1 MPGLKVHDVAA
12 RLSVSEKTVYK
23 WLQQGLIP
31 ANRIGK
37 TWIIPEESVDALLRP
52 ESVGP
57 GRSAARTSGSG
68 LTHASGFARSV
79 SGEPHGHRL
88 ASRSEAQADSKER
101 LKTALAQLN
110 QTMAGAVEHG
120 VTGILGPRRLD
131 PSTPAAIA
139 AELDSAEG
147 ELLLQGVGLREFF
160 GDKDHT
166 VILRR
171 MAAEDR
177 PVSVRA
183 LLVNPTG
190 QFARARTVVQ
200 DGEQFAD
207 DALFRAGP
215 LFGDSWRSLNVI
227 SSLMKISRERK
238 RFRLDVRFLDHW
250 PSTYLVLTRNCAF
263 IETYLF
269 GRPDTGI
276 EDTSIDG
283 LVPMLRIEAGSDYY
297 SLLRNHF
304 DYLWSGKN
312 PFVPS
317 QTLEQVAASM
327 QVQV

>member
-1 MPGLKVHDVAA
+1 MAGLKVHDVAA
-12 RLSVSEKTVYK
+12 RLNVSEKTVYK
-23 WLQQGLIP
+23 WLQNGLIP

-37 TWIIPEESVDALLRP
+37 TWIITESSVDALLSP
-52 ESVGP
+52 ETG
-57 GRSAARTSGSG
+57 SAGGSSSG
-68 LTHASGFARSV
+68 LGVRGGAAESSYREQSTQRFT
-79 SGEPHGHRL
+79 
-88 ASRSEAQADSKER
+88 SRSEAHTVSKER
-101 LKTALAQLN
+101 LQAALAELN

-120 VTGILGPRRLD
+120 ITGILGPRRLD

-139 AELDSAEG
+139 ADLESAEG
-147 ELLLQGVGLREFF
+147 EVLLQGIGLREFF

-207 DALFRAGP
+207 DELFRAGP

-227 SSLMKISRERK
+227 SSLKKASRERNN
-238 RFRLDVRFLDHW
+238 FRLDVRFLDHW
-250 PSTYLVLTRNCAF
+250 PSTYLVLSRNGAF
-263 IETYLF
+263 IETYHF
-269 GRPDTGI
+269 GRVDEGI

-283 LVPMLRIEAGSDYY
+283 LVPMLHIGADSSYY
-297 SLLRNHF
+297 NLLRNHF

-312 PFVPS
+312 QFVPS
-317 QTLEQVAASM
+317 LTLEQVAESVR
-327 QVQV
+327 VQV

>member
-1 MPGLKVHDVAA
+1 MPGLKVHEVAT
-12 RLSVSEKTVYK
+12 RLNVSEKTVYK
-23 WLQQGLIP
+23 WLQKGLIP

-37 TWIIPEESVDALLRP
+37 TWIITERSVDSLLSP
-52 ESVGP
+52 EPLPTGRSNRTPDPGP
-57 GRSAARTSGSG
+57 GAVHSTP
-68 LTHASGFARSV
+68 
-79 SGEPHGHRL
+79 GEQTRPRF
-88 ASRSEAQADSKER
+88 ASRSETQAGNKER
-101 LKTALAQLN
+101 LKAALAELN

-120 VTGILGPRRLD
+120 IAGILGPRRLD
-131 PSTPAAIA
+131 PATPAAIA
-139 AELDSAEG
+139 AELESADG
-147 ELLLQGVGLREFF
+147 EVLLQGIGLREFF

-166 VILRR
+166 MILRR

-207 DALFRAGP
+207 DELFRAGP

-227 SSLMKISRERK
+227 SSLKKASNERK
-238 RFRLDVRFLDHW
+238 NFRLDVRFLDYW
-250 PSTYLVLTRNCAF
+250 PSTYLVLSRNYAF
-263 IETYLF
+263 IESYHF
-269 GRPDTGI
+269 GRVDEGI

-283 LVPMLRIEAGSDYY
+283 LVPMFKVSSDSSYY
-297 SLLRNHF
+297 NLLRNHF

-317 QTLEQVAASM
+317 LTLEQVAQSV